1 MVLGLL
7 KWLKETCFYKEKKKT
22 FLQRHELCIQRRKL
36 VERRSLHDILGKE
49 SYNLVLKK
57 YSNDRIFSL
66 AWNIVSWLLKSHC
79 FEFFRGGAYG
89 LFWAKK
95 LIEIYLLITE
105 KFLCWT
111 FWEWEIRSVTVFSTE
126 ILYLIFTDY
135 WNVLVLNFSGME
147 NTVFFEA
154 KSWWKDDIYRLL
166 KSSCF
171 ELSPDGKR
179 GLFCGKNLRERWYLL
194 ITEKLLFWATET
206 FLFWAFRWWEIR
218 SSLAKKLM

>member
-1 MVLGLL
+1 M
-7 KWLKETCFYKEKKKT
+7 
-22 FLQRHELCIQRRKL
+22 
-36 VERRSLHDILGKE
+36 VERRSLHDVLRNE
-49 SYNLVLKK
+49 SYISVLKK

-79 FEFFRGGAYG
+79 FEFFRGWTYG

-105 KFLCWT
+105 KFLFWT
-111 FWEWEIRSVTVFSTE
+111 FWNGKYGLFLRQKVNEKMIC
-126 ILYLIFTDY
+126 TDY

-171 ELSPDGKR
+171 ELSPDGKC
-179 GLFCGKNLRERWYLL
+179 GLFCGKMLRERRYLL
-194 ITEKLLFWATET
+194 ITEKFLFWATEK
-206 FLFWAFRWWEIR
+206 FLFLAFWWWEIR
-218 SSLAKKLM
+218 VFFSQKVDVKVIFTWSFWAFHHFQGPGKYGFLCIDLVF